1 MGNALYTI
9 AVVLIMVW
17 LVGYFGYRT
26 GGLFHLLLGLA
37 VVLIILQLIKKT

>member
-9 AVVLIMVW
+9 AVVLIMIW

-26 GGLFHLLLGLA
+26 GGFFHLFLGLA
-37 VVLIILQLIKKT
+37 VVLITLQLLKKT